1 MTIIGSPSRL
11 NEVDGSPAPTP
22 ASDRQYQDVL
32 RPRLELFDAKVSIN
46 HWQLRD
52 CIKPCSTAK
61 SSLYYIHDHSI
72 RSLNTDPAL
81 FNVIPAG
88 SSPIHSSATP
98 SIGGR
103 TRVSKYAHGCL
114 AHRQFKVART
124 EETLGDPS
132 RCVAEFNFKPRCFA
146 EHNGLFACGG
156 LVGSDDRGFPTNWN
170 RYSAVPGG
178 APSTEPPAQPIY
190 MESRE
195 LLADDTN
202 YSNPAIWKGIL
213 SLYNA
218 NTGFKTSLVL
228 GQFIN
233 NCVTMHPRSAH
244 AYNLYACNNDGHIY
258 QCDVSNR
265 DVALVKRYSDLKF
278 PLNNACLS
286 NDGKTLI
293 VSGDSNK
300 FAIYRQNEVV
310 NQFSLN
316 YDNQP
321 EWGGGS
327 SGRRGSVR
335 IVTRFDTDDST
346 ARLDRNVFESS
357 NGDHGFYSAFSQNDQ
372 QFATLF
378 QNGVCLMYDIRNT
391 TNPLAEIASSRAQ
404 SHNGAFRVCKFSHG
418 VDDLLII
425 SEHQGRVHVVDTRNF
440 ANHQVIFLPNKVVK
454 EPLLPQTTSPSRPP
468 AVNTSNSISRPRG
481 SYFYM
486 MDDPLTT
493 PGPPPGQ
500 STRNITRPFSNSS
513 RSSSNNQYDYA
524 RGDPYITISRRVPMK
539 YLQPRVLPYPKAV
552 NKLSNHFLN
561 HPHHRN
567 RQTGS
572 VSSVDLTAVDQNSN
586 SASTTSQT
594 KEEENE
600 FLSEP
605 YEVRRISTS
614 SDIGDNTPLMT
625 SGVDSDIT
633 RAQSAWEREVSSR
646 PSSQPFRLEE
656 FLSDDDEFDD
666 TYAQLSEVG
675 QRLDPTNI
683 VENRLPST
691 FRPFRTAHFRGNTNE
706 ILGRHTN
713 NCLTEENNIS
723 GLSWMND
730 SEGSSLI
737 VGTDYGIMKWNI
749 DTYSRRSFASF
760 DFC

>member
-1 MTIIGSPSRL
+1 MTIIGSPSAL
-11 NEVDGSPAPTP
+11 NEVDGNGPARQD
-22 ASDRQYQDVL
+22 SDRLYQSSL
-32 RPRLELFDAKVSIN
+32 RSQLELFDTKVSIN

-52 CIKPCSTAK
+52 CIKPCSASK
-61 SSLYYIHDHSI
+61 SSLYYIYDHSI
-72 RSLNTDPAL
+72 RSIDTDPRR
-81 FNVIPAG
+81 FGKRPGTGHQGHI
-88 SSPIHSSATP
+88 S
-98 SIGGR
+98 
-103 TRVSKYAHGCL
+103 
-114 AHRQFKVART
+114 HRQPKVART
-124 EETLGDPS
+124 QEETLGDPS
-132 RCVAEFNFKPRCFA
+132 RTVVDFNFKPRCFT

-170 RYSAVPGG
+170 RYTAAMGPQGDT
-178 APSTEPPAQPIY
+178 STTTPQGSPAQPIY
-190 MESRE
+190 MASRDI
-195 LLADDTN
+195 LAGDTN

-218 NTGFKTSLVL
+218 QTGFKTSLVL

-233 NCVTMHPRSAH
+233 NCVTVHPRSAH

-265 DVALVKRYSDLKF
+265 DVSLVKRYSDLKF

-321 EWGGGS
+321 EWGSGS
-327 SGRRGSVR
+327 SSGSGSGRRGSVR
-335 IVTRFDTDDST
+335 IVTRFDMDDST
-346 ARLDRNVFESS
+346 TKLDRNVFESV

-440 ANHQVIFLPNKVVK
+440 NNHQVIFLPNKVVK
-454 EPLLPQTTSPSRPP
+454 EPLQPQSFSPQQPSSSHITSSLMGRQR
-468 AVNTSNSISRPRG
+468 N
-481 SYFYM
+481 FYM
-486 MDDPLTT
+486 TDSPLST
-493 PGPPPGQ
+493 PGPLPGHG
-500 STRNITRPFSNSS
+500 IGGSS
-513 RSSSNNQYDYA
+513 RPLSSSSSNGNQLNYTH
-524 RGDPYITISRRVPMK
+524 GDQYTTIARRVPMK

-561 HPHHRN
+561 HPHHFN

-572 VSSVDLTAVDQNSN
+572 VSSVDLTATADQA
-586 SASTTSQT
+586 SADTTAVT
-594 KEEENE
+594 REEENDDNE
-600 FLSEP
+600 FLSQP
-605 YEVRRISTS
+605 YEVRIISTS
-614 SDIGDNTPLMT
+614 SDPGDNTPLMT
-625 SGVDSDIT
+625 PNLDTDIT
-633 RAQSAWEREVSSR
+633 RAQSAWEREAPYR
-646 PSSQPFRLEE
+646 PNSQAFRLEE
-656 FLSDDDEFDD
+656 FLSDNDDFEN
-666 TYAQLSEVG
+666 TYAQFPDDIPVG
-675 QRLDPTNI
+675 ETNNI
-683 VENRLPST
+683 VENRIASS
-691 FRPFRTAHFRGNTNE
+691 FRPLRTSHNRGGTSE
-706 ILGRHTN
+706 PPGRHSN

-730 SEGSSLI
+730 TEGSSLI
-737 VGTDYGIMKWNI
+737 IGTDYGIMKWNI
-749 DTYSRRSFASF
+749 DPYSRRSFASY
-760 DFC
+760 DYC